1 MFQKITH
8 AFFAGIIC
16 VLSFNAWAQGFNPT
30 AKTIEI
36 VVPYPPGG
44 ATDKWSRTIDE
55 IFLAQGWKS
64 VVVNKPGADTVIGS
78 NYVAAAR
85 ADGHT
90 LYVGGNGF
98 LDANIAFKQRAPGI
112 EYTENSFEPILP
124 LGAGTAVLVVG
135 KNVPVNTYEEFK
147 QYVKKNPEK
156 FNLGFWNTYTG
167 NIFYEWAKKEG
178 LPRPNIVFYK
188 GSAPQV
194 ADVLG
199 GHIPFVFDTYT
210 AMAPHYRAGNVK
222 IIAALD
228 RRGVDIVKKD
238 VPQAQLVS
246 IASRVPGVDVPIWYG
261 LYAPAGTPKETVARI
276 NALLNHALQDP
287 KYSRNIENLHIG
299 NFGGTPEDQRRVQTN
314 VLTIMR
320 NVAKS
325 IEQ

>member
-1 MFQKITH
+1 MIKVLQVAIVGL
-8 AFFAGIIC
+8 FA
-16 VLSFNAWAQGFNPT
+16 VLSLTATAQSFTPT
-30 AKTIEI
+30 TKTIEI

-44 ATDKWSRTIDE
+44 ATDKWGRTIDE

-78 NYVAAAR
+78 NYVAGAR
-85 ADGHT
+85 PDGHT

-98 LDANIAFKQRAPGI
+98 IDANIAFKQRAPGI
-112 EYTENSFEPILP
+112 EYTENSFAPILP

-178 LPRPNIVFYK
+178 LPRPNIIFYK

-210 AMAPHYRAGNVK
+210 AMAQHYRAGNVK

-228 RRGVDIVKKD
+228 QRGVAIVKRD
-238 VPQAQLVS
+238 QPQAQLVS
-246 IASRVPGVDVPIWYG
+246 IANRVPGVDVPIWYG
-261 LYAPAGTPKETVARI
+261 LYAPAGTPREVVAQI
-276 NALLNHALQDP
+276 NAVINHALQDP
-287 KYSRNIENLHIG
+287 KYSKNIENLHIG
-299 NFGGTPEDQRRVQTN
+299 NFGGTPEDQRRAQTS
-314 VLTIMR
+314 VLNIMR
-320 NVAKS
+320 NVSKS

>member
-1 MFQKITH
+1 MFSFVKI
-8 AFFAGIIC
+8 ALVGILT
-16 VLSFNAWAQGFNPT
+16 VASVAVNAQGFNPT
-30 AKTIEI
+30 SKVIEI

-44 ATDKWSRTIDE
+44 ATDKWGRVLDE
-55 IFLAQGWKS
+55 IFKSQGWQS
-64 VVVNKPGADTVIGS
+64 AVLNKPGADTVIGS
-78 NYVAAAR
+78 NYVAAAKP
-85 ADGHT
+85 DGHT
-90 LYVGGNGF
+90 IYVGGNGF
-98 LDANIAFKQRAPGI
+98 IDANIAFKQKAPGI

-228 RRGVDIVKKD
+228 RRGTAIVKKD
-238 VPQAQLVS
+238 TPQANLVS
-246 IASRVPGVDVPIWYG
+246 IADRVPGVDVPIWYG
-261 LYAPAGTPKETVARI
+261 LYAPAGTPKEVVARI
-276 NALLNHALQDP
+276 NAVVNHALQEP
-287 KYSRNIENLHIG
+287 KYTKDIEMLHIA
-299 NFGGTPEDQRRVQTN
+299 NFGGTPADQRQVQSNT
-314 VLTIMR
+314 LTIMR

-325 IEQ
+325 IE

>member
-1 MFQKITH
+1 MIKALQVAIVGLL
-8 AFFAGIIC
+8 A
-16 VLSFNAWAQGFNPT
+16 VLSLTATAQSFSPT
-30 AKTIEI
+30 TKTIEI

-44 ATDKWSRTIDE
+44 ATDKWGRVLDE
-55 IFLAQGWKS
+55 IFQAQGWKS
-64 VVVNKPGADTVIGS
+64 AVLNKPGADTVIGS
-78 NYVAAAR
+78 NYVATAR
-85 ADGHT
+85 PDGHT
-90 LYVGGNGF
+90 IYVGGNGF

-124 LGAGTAVLVVG
+124 LGAGTAVLAVG

-178 LPRPNIVFYK
+178 LPRPNIIFYK

-194 ADVLG
+194 ADILG

-210 AMAPHYRAGNVK
+210 AISPHYRAGNVK

-228 RRGVDIVKKD
+228 RRGVAIVKKD

-261 LYAPAGTPKETVARI
+261 LYAPAGTPREVVTQI
-276 NALLNHALQDP
+276 NAVINHALQDS
-287 KYSRNIENLHIG
+287 KYTQNIESLHIA

>member
-1 MFQKITH
+1 MFSFVKI
-8 AFFAGIIC
+8 ALVS
-16 VLSFNAWAQGFNPT
+16 VLTVASVVVNAQGFTPT
-30 AKTIEI
+30 SKVIEI

-44 ATDKWSRTIDE
+44 ATDKWGRVLDE
-55 IFLAQGWKS
+55 IFKAQGWQS
-64 VVVNKPGADTVIGS
+64 AVLNKPGADTVIGS
-78 NYVAAAR
+78 NYVASAKP
-85 ADGHT
+85 DGHT
-90 LYVGGNGF
+90 IYVGGNGF
-98 LDANIAFKQRAPGI
+98 IDANIAFKQMAPGI

-178 LPRPNIVFYK
+178 LPRPNIIFYK

-228 RRGVDIVKKD
+228 KRGVAIVKKD
-238 VPQAQLVS
+238 QPNAQLVS

-261 LYAPAGTPKETVARI
+261 LYAPAGTPREAIARI
-276 NALLNHALQDP
+276 NAVVNHALQDP
-287 KYSRNIENLHIG
+287 KYTQNIESLHIA
-299 NFGGTPEDQRRVQTN
+299 NFGGTPEDQRRVQTS
-314 VLTIMR
+314 VLNIMR
-320 NVAKS
+320 NVSKS
-325 IEQ
+325 IE

>member
-1 MFQKITH
+1 MFPLLRVAII
-8 AFFAGIIC
+8 GII
-16 VLSFNAWAQGFNPT
+16 VFLSLTATAQSFTPT
-30 AKTIEI
+30 TKTIEI

-44 ATDKWSRTIDE
+44 ATDKWARVLDE
-55 IFLAQGWKS
+55 IFKANGWQS
-64 VVVNKPGADTVIGS
+64 VVLNKPGADTVIGS
-78 NYVAAAR
+78 NYVAASKP
-85 ADGHT
+85 DGHT
-90 LYVGGNGF
+90 IYVGGNGF

-112 EYTENSFEPILP
+112 EYTENSFESIVP
-124 LGAGTAVLVVG
+124 LGAGTAVLAVA
-135 KNVPVNTYEEFK
+135 KNVPVNNYEEFK

-178 LPRPNIVFYK
+178 LPRPNIIFYK

-210 AMAPHYRAGNVK
+210 AMAPHYQAGNVK

-228 RRGVDIVKKD
+228 RRGVAIVKKD
-238 VPQAQLVS
+238 QPKANLVS

-261 LYAPAGTPKETVARI
+261 LYAPAGVTREVVAQI
-276 NALLNHALQDP
+276 NAVVNTALQDP
-287 KYSRNIENLHIG
+287 KYTKDIEMLHIA
-299 NFGGTPEDQRRVQTN
+299 NFGGTPADQRQVQVNTLN
-314 VLTIMR
+314 IMR

-325 IEQ
+325 IE